1 MRKKRDEEYE
11 SWINEELLSLGL
23 LFCKNIRRKK
33 LPDRLIVGAERRGDS
48 IRECISDNLDFLRLA
63 IKYVLFEVDAL
74 EREKETK

>member
-1 MRKKRDEEYE
+1 M
-11 SWINEELLSLGL
+11 SHGL
-23 LFCKNIRRKK
+23 TKNCLVSAFCSA
-33 LPDRLIVGAERRGDS
+33 RLIVGAERRGDS